1 MLANI
6 IVSIIVFAL
15 IVWSVITFI
24 KQRKNGVCKC
34 NCDLCIMKCKK
45 NKNK

>member
-24 KQRKNGVCKC
+24 KQRKNGGCGC
-34 NCDLCIMKCKK
+34 NCSGCINRCKDK
-45 NKNK
+45 K